1 MYNIFIDGSYN
12 HKNKLIGIGVYN
24 STNGF
29 ELAMV
34 KDGDNVSEAEYEALQ
49 ECLRYCK
56 MNNITEVS
64 RIFTDSKEIHEMY
77 YESVIREGIKEF
89 IWIPRELNSIAD
101 KLSSSYKQ
109 YTKNIKTNIIFDN
122 NCVIKTTKIKEISK
136 SLSKDE
142 LIDLLNTFSI
152 DKKMSLINKMGKLSK
167 NNSRIYKYYFNNTG
181 KVSSKLKT
189 KSFYLLIPLLIENIR
204 CDLPQ
209 NNLINKI
216 SLFGIYSLLKEVK
229 ERK

>member
-109 YTKNIKTNIIFDN
+109 YTKNIKTNISFDN

-189 KSFYLLIPLLIENIR
+189 KSFYLLIPLLIENTR

-216 SLFGIYSLLKEVK
+216 SLFGIYSLLSEVK